1 MAKLRVF
8 TDLLLSTDNWKFA
21 LLFPFGLAGHILYV
35 EAPVVRGSN
44 ISEEMMKRMWICL
57 GTALLMGF
65 GAANAARQ
73 MEWLNRG
80 LVAVKTSGGVF
91 LSWRVLGT
99 EGSETSFNLYRDGEK
114 IASISGTEASNYTD
128 AKGTASNRY
137 SVKAVVN
144 GKEQAAD
151 AAVSVWSDQYL
162 TVNLDRPTA
171 SGITYSPNDIAV
183 GDVDGDG
190 EFELILKW
198 DPSNSKD
205 NSQKGKTGNV
215 IIDCYKMNG
224 KKLWRI
230 DLGVNIRAGAHY
242 TQMLVGDYDSDGKAE
257 LAVKTAPGT
266 KDASGKYLSKGPAA
280 NGAHTSDFRN
290 SNGYILT
297 GDEYLTIFNGETGVE
312 MATVNYNPGRGT
324 VKSWGDSYGNRVDR
338 FLATNAYLDGKKP
351 SMVFQR
357 GYYTRMAITAYDWDG
372 KSLTQ
377 RWYYNAATSGKEC
390 YGQGNHN
397 ISAGDVD
404 GDGFDEIIE
413 GSCAIDHDGKFMYR
427 TGKGHGDAIH
437 FGDLDPDNDGLEVW
451 QVHEE
456 KPYGYD
462 LHDARTGKLLFS
474 ETSSGDNGRGV
485 AGDVDSTNRG
495 HELWSAANWNTYTVK
510 GQILSSSR
518 PAYNFRIYWDGD
530 LLDELLDNTTISKWN
545 SSKGK
550 NETFFQMQ
558 GNSCNTTKATP
569 NFSGDILGDWREEV
583 ILHDGASKLYIY
595 TTTIPTVHR
604 MYTLAHDPV
613 YRNGMSW
620 QNTAYNQPPH
630 LGFWLYGNKGKFPK
644 PDITLIGDNTPKAA
658 AIVKQGAG
666 SSSQVIVKGDSIVP
680 FTFAIEHADGG
691 SVDGLPAGVTAAWNA
706 STSSFYFSGTPLVE
720 GEFTYTITTKGGNA
734 DFGEATRSGT
744 ITILCVVESGPAPLA
759 VKSDIEA
766 AVPTDAKGMAN
777 NNHENFR
784 GEGFYDFENS
794 LDSYGIYHLVSPKEY
809 KNATMVLRYAHGK
822 TDTRRIM
829 VKMNEG
835 LVGSLTFKPTADWD
849 TWDSVSVGVSLQKG
863 LNVLYLKSLE
873 EAGAPNIDQIGFDV
887 EGVVLFEDSTQL
899 SAIDTLSAEVAG
911 DSSGTTGLTRGDYT
925 AEDDFAGNMRIA
937 AGIHLNLADGTLIAR
952 ESGYAQVDFFD
963 MTGHQVACLARNVP
977 AGASDLSREIRALP
991 EGVYMVR
998 VKFNGRTMQNA
1009 VQVRVER

>member
-1 MAKLRVF
+1 MK
-8 TDLLLSTDNWKFA
+8 KFWC
-21 LLFPFGLAGHILYV
+21 FGLAL
-35 EAPVVRGSN
+35 
-44 ISEEMMKRMWICL
+44 C
-57 GTALLMGF
+57 MGF
-65 GAANAARQ
+65 SMAQAARQ

-99 EGSETSFNLYRDGEK
+99 DGEAMGFNLYRDGEK
-114 IASISGTEASNYTD
+114 IASFTGTQASNYTD
-128 AKGTASNRY
+128 TKGTTASKY
-137 SVKAVVN
+137 SVKAVVG

-151 AAVSVWSDQYL
+151 AAVSVWNDQFL
-162 TVNLDRPTA
+162 TVNLDRPNGG
-171 SGITYSPNDIAV
+171 SDYTYSPNDIAV

-242 TQMLVGDYDSDGKAE
+242 TQMLVGDYDSDGRAE
-257 LAVKTAPGT
+257 FAVKTAPGT
-266 KDASGKYLSKGPAA
+266 KDGSGSYLSLGSAKGAD
-280 NGAHTSDFRN
+280 HSKDYRN
-290 SNGYILT
+290 SNGYILS
-297 GDEYLTIFNGETGVE
+297 GPEWLTIFNGETGKE
-312 MATVNYNPGRGT
+312 MATVDYNPGRGT

-377 RWYYNAATSGKEC
+377 RWYYNAATSGQEC

-397 ISAGDVD
+397 VSAGDVD

-427 TGKGHGDAIH
+427 TGKGHGDAMH
-437 FGDLDPDNDGLEVW
+437 LSDLDPDNAGLEVW

-485 AGDVDSTNRG
+485 AGDVDSNSRG
-495 HELWSAANWNTYTVK
+495 HELWSAANWNTYTAK
-510 GQILSSSR
+510 GAIWKADKR

-530 LLDELLDNTTISKWN
+530 LLDELLDNTTISKWDHAKLQ
-545 SSKGK
+545 SS
-550 NETFFQMQ
+550 TIFQMQ

-595 TTTIPTVHR
+595 TTTIPTEHR

-613 YRNGMSW
+613 YRLGMSW

-630 LGFWLYGNKGKFPK
+630 LGFWLHGNKGKFPV

-658 AIVKQGAG
+658 AILKQGAG
-666 SSSQVIVKGDSIVP
+666 SSSQFIVKGDAIVP
-680 FTFAIEHADGG
+680 FTFAIQYADGAT
-691 SVDGLPAGVTAAWNA
+691 VEGLPAGVTAAWNA
-706 STSSFYFSGTPLVE
+706 STSSLYFSGTPTVE

-744 ITILCVVESGPAPLA
+744 ITILSVVESGPAPGSIL
-759 VKSDIEA
+759 SDIEA

-794 LDSYGIYHLVSPKEY
+794 LDSYGIYHLVSPKAY
-809 KNATMVLRYAHGK
+809 DNATMALRYAHGK

-829 VKMNEG
+829 VKMNDD
-835 LVGSLTFKPTADWD
+835 LIGSLTFAPTADWD
-849 TWDSVSVGVSLQKG
+849 TWDSVMVSVNLKAG
-863 LNVLYLKSLE
+863 LNILYLKSLE
-873 EAGAPNIDQIGFDV
+873 ENGAPNLDQLAFDV
-887 EGVVLFEDSTQL
+887 PGVSLYESESQL
-899 SAIDTLSAEVAG
+899 SGIDSLQVKAGESESAALNSNLRLANGVYVNFSENTIVTHHG
-911 DSSGTTGLTRGDYT
+911 
-925 AEDDFAGNMRIA
+925 GNVEL
-937 AGIHLNLADGTLIAR
+937 G
-952 ESGYAQVDFFD
+952 FFD
-963 MTGHQVACLARNVP
+963 MKGHCIARIAKNVP
-977 AGASDLSREIRALP
+977 AGNTDLGEQVKNLP
-991 EGVYMVR
+991 GGIYVVQ
-998 VKFNGRTMQNA
+998 VKFNGKKLKNVMRTKIN
-1009 VQVRVER
+1009 R